1 MTGTL
6 SSDLNYCYTLLFTGD
21 TEMKRGCYI
30 RALLCYENCRES
42 ASILMKED
50 TIYKYCFYRAL
61 RKEAQSLRHLGLNKR
76 CFKLLSSSFE
86 KKCECHSREKLFVLL
101 QLFDLSEIY
110 EPEKTQTYLDLLKRE
125 SEIMR
130 EDE

>member
-6 SSDLNYCYTLLFTGD
+6 SNDLNYCYTLLFTGD

-50 TIYKYCFYRAL
+50 SVYKYCFYRAL
-61 RKEAQSLRHLGLNKR
+61 RKEAQALRHLGLNKR
-76 CFKLLSSSFE
+76 CFKVLSLSFD
-86 KKCECHSREKLFVLL
+86 KDCECHSQEKLFVLL
-101 QLFDLSEIY
+101 QLYDLSEIY
-110 EPEKTQTYLDLLKRE
+110 QPEMTKVYLDLLAKE
-125 SEIMR
+125 SAIIKE
-130 EDE
+130 EE